1 MGTVHAIRTADTRG
15 IRREHRSD
23 RFQAR
28 PSIDDRSRAG
38 FIRRGSVGEMASDGI
53 GGRRVLDWHG
63 RGLVPC
69 VVCDRGST
77 VTLLSGPGLRW
88 VLRRAESSEFG
99 GRIPCPEPPAR
110 DSFAGPLSSTRGRAA
125 LGA

>member
-88 VLRRAESSEFG
+88 VLRRAESSELVAESLAPS
-99 GRIPCPEPPAR
+99 RWLEIPSLVRPRQPAAEP
-110 DSFAGPLSSTRGRAA
+110 L
-125 LGA
+125 